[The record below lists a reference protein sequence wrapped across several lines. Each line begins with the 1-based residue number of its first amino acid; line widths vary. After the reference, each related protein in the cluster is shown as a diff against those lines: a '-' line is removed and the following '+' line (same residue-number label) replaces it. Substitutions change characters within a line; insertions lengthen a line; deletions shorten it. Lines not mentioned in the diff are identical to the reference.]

1 MQEEIFGPVGSFAP
15 FETLEEVIDR
25 ANDSLYGL
33 AAGVWSSNI
42 NTCMAV
48 AEVRSSEPFS
58 VVRSLHAV
66 PCNRFRLATVRVLL
80 SHAFKWLLQ
89 QRLTRPVTACMC
101 TRGASSIVIQWN
113 DATRRYAGRRRR
125 YGLGERDDELL
136 GISGALWRP
145 EADGWRPY
153 ERQAGPR
160 RVSDLEDRVDQPQRW
175 RAPEAAV
182 VCLVER
188 AEPRQRVGGAV
199 SV

>member
-1 MQEEIFGPVGSFAP
+1 MQQIQTSYCTGA
-15 FETLEEVIDR
+15 
-25 ANDSLYGL
+25 SL
-33 AAGVWSSNI
+33 
-42 NTCMAV
+42 
-48 AEVRSSEPFS
+48 
-58 VVRSLHAV
+58 
-66 PCNRFRLATVRVLL
+66 PCIQV
-80 SHAFKWLLQ
+80 
-89 QRLTRPVTACMC
+89 VTAATFNATGHCLYRMC
-101 TRGASSIVIQWN
+101 TRGASSIVIQCN
-113 DATRRYAGRRRR
+113 DATRRYAGCRRR